1 MEKKK
6 RRKKE
11 ERKRVEIYFYFAFF
25 FFNVI
30 WCSFLIASGACKII
44 YLSVYLKEVS
54 F

>member
-11 ERKRVEIYFYFAFF
+11 ERKRVEIYFYFAF